1 MGRINRNPDFYD
13 WTGLERT
20 DDTNYDIVRQMVAE
34 LGETLDD
41 ISQSN

>member
-1 MGRINRNPDFYD
+1 MANQSEILIFYD

-41 ISQSN
+41 FSQK